1 MKSVLL
7 RLREY
12 YNQCSPTETEIV
24 TFILE
29 NPKKAVECNIHELSD
44 ITFSSP
50 SSIIRLCK
58 KINFD
63 GYKELR
69 RELIYELATF
79 EHTAS
84 VGTEEITQYDAIEA
98 IAQKVTYKNAK
109 TLDETLGLLDY
120 DTLTTCV
127 DLLCKA
133 KTVYF
138 FGLGSSLLV
147 AKDAHM
153 KFLRLNKSSCI
164 SEDWHL
170 QLLEARNMTVDD
182 LGIAIS
188 YSGQTLE
195 TIECAKAAKNVDA
208 PVISITRY
216 GPNPLTAICDH
227 NIYVSATESLFRNG
241 AMASRIA
248 QLNII
253 DIIYTAFANRSYE
266 KSLEKLVY
274 THIDKP
280 SQEVVK
286 PNLTKKKPDI
296 KSNQYGG

>member
-12 YNQCSPTETEIV
+12 YNQCSPSELGV
-24 TFILE
+24 TQFILD
-29 NPKKAVECNIHELSD
+29 NPKKAVECNIHQLAQ

-58 KINFD
+58 KINFE
-63 GYKELR
+63 GYRDLR
-69 RELIYELATF
+69 SKLIYELAIF
-79 EHTAS
+79 EHTS
-84 VGTEEITQYDAIEA
+84 SIEFGEIERQDSIED
-98 IAQKVTYKNAK
+98 IARKTTYKNAK
-109 TLDETLGLLDY
+109 TLDENLGLMDY
-120 DTLTTCV
+120 DVLHTCV
-127 DLLCKA
+127 DLVCSA
-133 KTVYF
+133 KTIYF

-153 KFLRLNKSSCI
+153 KFLRLNKLSCV

-170 QLLEARNMTVDD
+170 QLLQARNMTPKD

-188 YSGQTLE
+188 YSGQTQE
-195 TIECAKAAKNVDA
+195 TIECAKTAKNVGA
-208 PVISITRY
+208 PLISITRY
-216 GPNPLTAICDH
+216 GPNPLVGICDY
-227 NIYVSATESLFRNG
+227 NLYVSATESLFRNG

-248 QLNII
+248 QLNMI
-253 DIIYTAFANRSYE
+253 DIIYNAFANRSYE

-280 SQEVVK
+280 SQEVIK
-286 PNLTKKKPDI
+286 PQVGKKYSKL
-296 KSNQYGG
+296 